1 MKFVP
6 HDYQRRGIRFIE
18 DHRRCC
24 LFWDMGLGKSV
35 VTLTAVSDLIDLC
48 EVSRVLVVAPKK
60 VAESTWSGEAEKW
73 DSLSGLRVSCV
84 LGSQMQRVRALEEKA
99 DVYVISRDNLVWLLE
114 QAKEQRA
121 FDMLVLDEL
130 TSFKSSKAKRFKAAR
145 MLSLGAHRVV
155 GLTGTPIPNGY
166 ADLWA
171 EMYCIDQGER
181 LGRYKT
187 RYMDAY
193 FKQIVWNN
201 VVIKTTLRDGAD
213 KIIRNKISDICMSLK
228 ASDYLS
234 LPPMQVINVDIL
246 MPEAAMNRYRKL
258 EKEKVLSLTPPDG
271 EEEPR
276 EVVAA
281 NAAALMN
288 KLSQMSSGAVYDAD
302 GLVTVVHDAKIERLK
317 ELVEAAGSPVLVY
330 YQYKHEASRI
340 LEALKGVKVELYG
353 NPEQLTRWNAGQ
365 IDVLLAHPQS
375 AAFGLNMQGGG
386 HYIVWT
392 STGWNLEL
400 YKQANARLHR
410 QGQEKPV
417 TVYNLICRGTVDELC
432 VAALQRK
439 DNVQEALFKSFKE
452 LQNKYLK
459 Q

>member
-60 VAESTWSGEAEKW
+60 VAESTWSGEAGKW
-73 DSLSGLRVSCV
+73 EHLSALRVSRV
-84 LGSQMQRVRALEEKA
+84 LGTPAQRLAALDAKA
-99 DVYVISRDNLVWLLE
+99 DVYVISRDNLVWLLSVTTP
-114 QAKEQRA
+114 QNS

-130 TSFKSSKAKRFKAAR
+130 TSFKSSTAKRFKAAR
-145 MLSLGAHRVV
+145 RLSAIASRVV

-171 EMYCIDQGER
+171 EMCCVDLGAR

-187 RYMDAY
+187 KYMDAY
-193 FKQIVWNN
+193 FTQIRHDNY
-201 VVIKTTLRDGAD
+201 VIREDLKAGAD
-213 KIIRNKISDICMSLK
+213 KVIRGKIADICMSLK
-228 ASDYLS
+228 ASDYLT
-234 LPPMQVINVDIL
+234 LPAINIIDDYIL
-246 MPEAAMNRYRKL
+246 MPPQAEAKYKKL
-258 EKEKVLSLTPPDG
+258 EREKVLVLT
-271 EEEPR
+271 EELNQSR
-276 EVVAA
+276 EIIAV

-288 KLSQMSSGAVYDAD
+288 KLSQISNGAVYDD
-302 GLVTVVHDAKIERLK
+302 TGNVQEIHEAKIERLK
-317 ELVEAAGSPVLVY
+317 EIIEAADSPVLVY
-330 YQYKHEASRI
+330 YQYKHDAARI
-340 LEALKGVKVELYG
+340 MTALSNLRIEM
-353 NPEQLTRWNAGQ
+353 LTSQDCLARWNRGEL
-365 IDVLLAHPQS
+365 DVLLAHPLS
-375 AAFGLNMQGGG
+375 AAFGLNMQAGG
-386 HYIVWT
+386 HYIVWF

-410 QGQEKPV
+410 QGQTKPV
-417 TVYNLICRGTVDELC
+417 TVYNLVCRGTVDELC

-452 LQNKYLK
+452 LQNKYMSN
-459 Q
+459 